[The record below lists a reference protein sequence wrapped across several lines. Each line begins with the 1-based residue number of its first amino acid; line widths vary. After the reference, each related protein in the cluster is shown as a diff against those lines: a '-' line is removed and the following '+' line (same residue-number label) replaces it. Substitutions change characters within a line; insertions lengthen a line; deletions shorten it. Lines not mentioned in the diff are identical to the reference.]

1 MTEPQTDTNTVP
13 ASAPSKPVTPSRR
26 ARGQRLALGL
36 AGGLVG
42 LLVIGGIVLTQLDWN
57 RAKPWLNQTLSDATG
72 RHVAVEGDL
81 SATWQWPQ
89 TLDDGWRR
97 WVPGVTLQGAQL
109 VMQDPAGFARPGKAA
124 GPRPMARAE
133 MARASLR
140 LLPLLAREVAIDTLE
155 LTGPDIALARLDD
168 GRNNWTFETQRAPG
182 DITPRWTVSID
193 RLVVRKGQLA
203 YADAGRDLN
212 LSAHIDTINEAA
224 PATETEGPA
233 MPASATASSTASQAA
248 APVYGVR
255 FDLKGTLGKARIE
268 GQGKAGPVLTL
279 RDKEVNYPLQFTAKA
294 GSVETAVE
302 GILANPGAL
311 SGMNLQV
318 MLKGASMADLYALT
332 GLVLPNTP
340 AFQTKGQLQGSLQPG
355 RAVWDYR
362 DFTGTVGQSDLHG
375 NLRFVSGAPRG
386 KLSGSVTSRQLRLA
400 DLGPVLGT
408 ATTTSA
414 KAGRGGKVLPDAPF
428 ATDRW
433 NAMDMDLKF
442 SGQRVIR
449 PGSLPLEDLSV
460 HALLSDAV
468 LRLDPLHFGVAKGK
482 IESKVVLDSRN
493 TPLTVHMDTRVQN
506 LRLAS
511 LFPEVELTKKSL
523 GRLDGA
529 MALNGKGNSVA
540 QWLGTSSGEARLYV
554 RDGTLSRELLNR
566 AALNV
571 GSIVVGKLFGDDK
584 EVQLR
589 CAVADLAVRDGVATV
604 RTGKLSTNEAIV
616 DASGTIDMAHERLNL
631 HIKPESLQWKF
642 FSLRTPLYVRGSFA
656 KPDVG
661 VEPGPLL
668 LRAGAAIAA
677 AVAAPAALA
686 LLPVTVP
693 GADDDAQCAPL
704 LAQAT
709 QPVKAGRA
717 GKPESSQTSN
727 QLAEHPTR

>member
-1 MTEPQTDTNTVP
+1 M
-13 ASAPSKPVTPSRR
+13 
-26 ARGQRLALGL
+26 ALGA
-36 AGGLVG
+36 AGGLAV
-42 LLVIGGIVLTQLDWN
+42 LMVIGAVVISQFDWN
-57 RAKPWLNQTLSDATG
+57 RAKPWLNQTISDATG
-72 RHVAVEGDL
+72 RHFAVEGDL
-81 SATWQWPQ
+81 SATWHWPQ
-89 TLDDGWRR
+89 TLGHGWRR
-97 WVPGVTLQGAQL
+97 WVPGVTLQGTQL
-109 VMQDPAGFARPGKAA
+109 VMQDPPGFARPGKAA
-124 GPRPMARAE
+124 EPQPMARAE
-133 MARASLR
+133 MARASLQFW
-140 LLPLLAREVAIDTLE
+140 PLLAREVAIDTLE
-155 LTGPDIALARLDD
+155 LTDPDVALARLSD
-168 GRNNWTFETQRAPG
+168 GRNNWTFERQRAPD
-182 DITPRWTVSID
+182 DITPRWTFGID
-193 RLVVRKGQLA
+193 QLVVRQGQLA
-203 YADAGRDLN
+203 YVDAGRDLD
-212 LSAHIDTINEAA
+212 LSARIDTINEAA
-224 PATETEGPA
+224 QAPGAAGPAT
-233 MPASATASSTASQAA
+233 PASATASSTASPAT

-268 GQGKAGPVLTL
+268 GQGKAGPVLSL
-279 RDKEVNYPLQFTAKA
+279 RGKEVNYPLQFTARA
-294 GSVETAVE
+294 GSLETAVE

-311 SGMNLQV
+311 SGMDLQV

-340 AFQTKGQLQGSLQPG
+340 AFQTRGRLQGSLQPG

-375 NLRFVSGAPRG
+375 SLRFVSGAPRG

-468 LRLDPLHFGVAKGK
+468 LRLDPLHFGVAKGQ

-493 TPLTVHMDTRVQN
+493 QPLAVRLDTRVQN
-506 LRLAS
+506 LRLAA

-529 MALNGKGNSVA
+529 MALSGKGNSVA
-540 QWLGTSSGEARLYV
+540 QWLGTSSGQARLYV

-589 CAVADLAVRDGVATV
+589 CAVADLAVREGVATV

-616 DASGTIDMAHERLNL
+616 DASGTIDMAQERLDL

-677 AVAAPAALA
+677 VVAAPAALA

-717 GKPESSQTSN
+717 GQP
-727 QLAEHPTR
+727 AAPAPR

>member
-1 MTEPQTDTNTVP
+1 MTEPLMDKHTVP
-13 ASAPSKPVTPSRR
+13 AAAPLEPVPPSPRR
-26 ARGQRLALGL
+26 KGPRLIAGL
-36 AGGLVG
+36 AGSLLG
-42 LLVIGGIVLTQLDWN
+42 LLLIGAVVLTQLDWN
-57 RAKPWLNQTLSDATG
+57 RFKPWLNETLSEATG
-72 RHVAVEGDL
+72 RPFAVEGDL
-81 SATWQWPQ
+81 SASWQWPQ
-89 TLDDGWRR
+89 TQDEGWHR
-97 WVPGVTLQGAQL
+97 WIPGVTLQGTQL
-109 VMQDPAGFARPGKAA
+109 VMQDPPGFARPGKTA

-133 MARASLR
+133 MARASLK
-140 LLPLLAREVAIDTLE
+140 LWPLLAREVAIDTLE
-155 LTGPDIALARLDD
+155 LTGPDVALARLSD
-168 GRNNWTFETQRAPG
+168 GRNNWTFERQRAPD
-182 DITPRWTVSID
+182 DITPRWTVDID
-193 RLVVRKGQLA
+193 QLVVHQGKLA
-203 YADAGRDLN
+203 YEDAGRDLD
-212 LSAHIDTINEAA
+212 LSARIDTITEAA
-224 PATETEGPA
+224 RAPTAERTAT
-233 MPASATASSTASQAA
+233 PASASASPAA
-248 APVYGVR
+248 TAPVYGVR

-268 GQGKAGPVLTL
+268 GEGKAGPVLSL
-279 RDKEVNYPLQFTAKA
+279 RDKEVNYPLQFTARA
-294 GSVETAVE
+294 GSLETAVE

-311 SGMNLQV
+311 SGMDLQV

-433 NAMDMDLKF
+433 NAMDMELKF
-442 SGQRVIR
+442 AGQRVVR
-449 PGSLPLEDLSV
+449 QGSLPLEDLSV

-529 MALNGKGNSVA
+529 MALNGKGTSVA

-571 GSIVVGKLFGDDK
+571 GSVVVAKLFGNDK

-642 FSLRTPLYVRGSFA
+642 FSLRTPLYVRGSFTN
-656 KPDVG
+656 PDVG

-677 AVAAPAALA
+677 AVVAPAALA

-693 GADDDAQCAPL
+693 GADDDTQCAPL

-717 GKPESSQTSN
+717 GKP
-727 QLAEHPTR
+727 AAPARPAPR

>member
-1 MTEPQTDTNTVP
+1 
-13 ASAPSKPVTPSRR
+13 
-26 ARGQRLALGL
+26 
-36 AGGLVG
+36 
-42 LLVIGGIVLTQLDWN
+42 
-57 RAKPWLNQTLSDATG
+57 
-72 RHVAVEGDL
+72 
-81 SATWQWPQ
+81 
-89 TLDDGWRR
+89 
-97 WVPGVTLQGAQL
+97 
-109 VMQDPAGFARPGKAA
+109 
-124 GPRPMARAE
+124 
-133 MARASLR
+133 
-140 LLPLLAREVAIDTLE
+140 
-155 LTGPDIALARLDD
+155 
-168 GRNNWTFETQRAPG
+168 
-182 DITPRWTVSID
+182 
-193 RLVVRKGQLA
+193 
-203 YADAGRDLN
+203 
-212 LSAHIDTINEAA
+212 
-224 PATETEGPA
+224 
-233 MPASATASSTASQAA
+233 MPASATASSTASPAA

-442 SGQRVIR
+442 AGQRVVR
-449 PGSLPLEDLSV
+449 QGSLPLEDLSV

-529 MALNGKGNSVA
+529 MALNGKGKSVA

-589 CAVADLAVRDGVATV
+589 CAVADLAVREGVATV

-656 KPDVG
+656 NPDVG

-677 AVAAPAALA
+677 AVVAPAALA

-709 QPVKAGRA
+709 QPVKAGSA

>member
-1 MTEPQTDTNTVP
+1 M
-13 ASAPSKPVTPSRR
+13 
-26 ARGQRLALGL
+26 
-36 AGGLVG
+36 
-42 LLVIGGIVLTQLDWN
+42 
-57 RAKPWLNQTLSDATG
+57 
-72 RHVAVEGDL
+72 
-81 SATWQWPQ
+81 
-89 TLDDGWRR
+89 
-97 WVPGVTLQGAQL
+97 
-109 VMQDPAGFARPGKAA
+109 
-124 GPRPMARAE
+124 
-133 MARASLR
+133 
-140 LLPLLAREVAIDTLE
+140 
-155 LTGPDIALARLDD
+155 
-168 GRNNWTFETQRAPG
+168 
-182 DITPRWTVSID
+182 
-193 RLVVRKGQLA
+193 
-203 YADAGRDLN
+203 
-212 LSAHIDTINEAA
+212 
-224 PATETEGPA
+224 
-233 MPASATASSTASQAA
+233 
-248 APVYGVR
+248 
-255 FDLKGTLGKARIE
+255 
-268 GQGKAGPVLTL
+268 
-279 RDKEVNYPLQFTAKA
+279 
-294 GSVETAVE
+294 
-302 GILANPGAL
+302 
-311 SGMNLQV
+311 
-318 MLKGASMADLYALT
+318 
-332 GLVLPNTP
+332 
-340 AFQTKGQLQGSLQPG
+340 
-355 RAVWDYR
+355 
-362 DFTGTVGQSDLHG
+362 
-375 NLRFVSGAPRG
+375 
-386 KLSGSVTSRQLRLA
+386 
-400 DLGPVLGT
+400 
-408 ATTTSA
+408 
-414 KAGRGGKVLPDAPF
+414 
-428 ATDRW
+428 
-433 NAMDMDLKF
+433 
-442 SGQRVIR
+442 
-449 PGSLPLEDLSV
+449 
-460 HALLSDAV
+460 

-571 GSIVVGKLFGDDK
+571 GSVVVAKLFGNDK

>member
-1 MTEPQTDTNTVP
+1 MTDPQTAPQALP
-13 ASAPSKPVTPSRR
+13 ASAPLPPAPPPSPRR
-26 ARGQRLALGL
+26 RRWPRLALGV

-42 LLVIGGIVLTQLDWN
+42 LVVIGAIVLTQFDWN
-57 RAKPWLNQTLSDATG
+57 RTKPWLNQTLSDATG

-89 TLDDGWRR
+89 TLDTGWRR
-97 WVPGVTLQGAQL
+97 FLPGVTLQGTQL
-109 VMQDPAGFARPGKAA
+109 VMQDPPGFVRPGKAA
-124 GPRPMARAE
+124 EPRPMARAE
-133 MARASLR
+133 MARASLK

-155 LTGPDIALARLDD
+155 LTGPDVALARLSD
-168 GRNNWTFETQRAPG
+168 GRNNWTFERQRAP
-182 DITPRWTVSID
+182 DDLTPRWTVNID
-193 RLVVRKGQLA
+193 QLVVRQGQLA
-203 YADAGRDLN
+203 YADAGRDLD
-212 LSAHIDTINEAA
+212 LSARIDTINKAAQA
-224 PATETEGPA
+224 PAAENPA
-233 MPASATASSTASQAA
+233 TPASTTASPAA
-248 APVYGVR
+248 NPVYGMR

-268 GQGKAGPVLTL
+268 GQGKAGPVLSL

-294 GSVETAVE
+294 GSIETAVE
-302 GILANPGAL
+302 GIVANPGAL
-311 SGMNLQV
+311 SGMDLRV
-318 MLKGASMADLYALT
+318 ILKGASMADLYALT

-340 AFQTKGQLQGSLQPG
+340 AFQTRGRLHGSLQPG

-362 DFTGTVGQSDLHG
+362 DFTGTVGQSDLLG

-408 ATTTSA
+408 ASTPSS
-414 KAGRGGKVLPDAPF
+414 KAGRSGKVLPDAPF

-442 SGQRVIR
+442 SGQRVVR
-449 PGSLPLEDLSV
+449 QGSLPLEDLSV

-468 LRLDPLHFGVAKGK
+468 LRLDPLHFGVAKGR
-482 IESKVVLDSRN
+482 IESTVVLDSRKK
-493 TPLTVHMDTRVQN
+493 PLAVRLDTRVQN

-511 LFPEVELTKKSL
+511 LFPAVELTKKSL

-589 CAVADLAVRDGVATV
+589 CAVADLAVREGVATV

-616 DASGTIDMAHERLNL
+616 DASGTIDMAQERLDL

-677 AVAAPAALA
+677 VVAAPAALA

-693 GADDDAQCAPL
+693 GADDDVQCAPL

-709 QPVKAGRA
+709 QPVKAGRP
-717 GKPESSQTSN
+717 GKPAVRT
-727 QLAEHPTR
+727 P

>member
-1 MTEPQTDTNTVP
+1 M
-13 ASAPSKPVTPSRR
+13 
-26 ARGQRLALGL
+26 
-36 AGGLVG
+36 
-42 LLVIGGIVLTQLDWN
+42 VIGAIVLTQFDWN

-89 TLDDGWRR
+89 TLDHGWRR
-97 WVPGVTLQGAQL
+97 FLPGVTLQGTQL
-109 VMQDPAGFARPGKAA
+109 VMQDPTGFARPGKAA
-124 GPRPMARAE
+124 EPRPMARAE
-133 MARASLR
+133 MARASLK
-140 LLPLLAREVAIDTLE
+140 LWPLLAREVAIDTLE
-155 LTGPDIALARLDD
+155 LTGPDVALARLSD
-168 GRNNWTFETQRAPG
+168 GRNNWTFERQRAP
-182 DITPRWTVSID
+182 DDLAPRWTVEID
-193 RLVVRKGQLA
+193 QLVVRQGQLA
-203 YADAGRDLN
+203 YVDAGRDLD
-212 LSAHIDTINEAA
+212 LSARIDTLTEAA
-224 PATETEGPA
+224 QAPAAESTATPA
-233 MPASATASSTASQAA
+233 LASATASPAATA
-248 APVYGVR
+248 PFYGVR
-255 FDLKGTLGKARIE
+255 FDLKGTLGKARIA

-279 RDKEVNYPLQFTAKA
+279 RDREVNYPLQFTAKA
-294 GSVETAVE
+294 GSLETAVE

-311 SGMNLQV
+311 SGMDLQV

-340 AFQTKGQLQGSLQPG
+340 AFQTRGRLQGSLQPG

-433 NAMDMDLKF
+433 NAMDMDVKF
-442 SGQRVIR
+442 SGQRVVR
-449 PGSLPLEDLSV
+449 QGSLPLEDLSV

-468 LRLDPLHFGVAKGK
+468 LRLDPLHFGVAKGQ
-482 IESKVVLDSRN
+482 IESKVVLDSRSK
-493 TPLTVHMDTRVQN
+493 PLTVRLDTRVQN

-571 GSIVVGKLFGDDK
+571 GSVVVGKLFGEDK

-589 CAVADLAVRDGVATV
+589 CAVADMAVREGVATV

-616 DASGTIDMAHERLNL
+616 DASGTINMAQERLDL

-677 AVAAPAALA
+677 VVAAPAALA

-717 GKPESSQTSN
+717 GQPAAPATP
-727 QLAEHPTR
+727 AAR

>member
-1 MTEPQTDTNTVP
+1 MTEPLTDTNTVP
-13 ASAPSKPVTPSRR
+13 ASAPLAPVTPSRSRR
-26 ARGQRLALGL
+26 AQRVALGM

-42 LLVIGGIVLTQLDWN
+42 LVVIGGIVLSQLDWN
-57 RAKPWLNQTLSDATG
+57 LAKPWLNQALSDATG

-81 SATWQWPQ
+81 SATWHWPQ

-97 WVPGVTLQGAQL
+97 WVPGVTLQGTQL
-109 VMQDPAGFARPGKAA
+109 VMQDPPGFARPGKTTE
-124 GPRPMARAE
+124 PRPMARAE
-133 MARASLR
+133 MARASFH

-155 LTGPDIALARLDD
+155 LTGPDIALARLSD
-168 GRNNWTFETQRAPG
+168 GSNNWTFKPQRAPD
-182 DITPRWTVSID
+182 DIAPRWTVNID

-203 YADAGRDLN
+203 YADAGRDLD
-212 LSAHIDTINEAA
+212 LSAHIDTINKTAQA
-224 PATETEGPA
+224 PAAESTAT
-233 MPASATASSTASQAA
+233 PASASASPTASPAT

-268 GQGKAGPVLTL
+268 GQGQAGPVLTL
-279 RDKEVNYPLQFTAKA
+279 RDKEVNYPVQFTAKA
-294 GSVETAVE
+294 GRLETAVQ

-311 SGMNLQV
+311 SGIDLQV

-340 AFQTKGQLQGSLQPG
+340 AFQTQGRLQGSLQPG

-386 KLSGSVTSRQLRLA
+386 KLSGSITSRQLRLA

-408 ATTTSA
+408 ASTPSS
-414 KAGRGGKVLPDAPF
+414 KAGRSGKVLPDAPF

-468 LRLDPLHFGVAKGK
+468 LRLDPLHFGVAKGQ
-482 IESKVVLDSRN
+482 IESKVVLDSRSK
-493 TPLTVHMDTRVQN
+493 PLTARLDTRVQN
-506 LRLAS
+506 LRLAA

-571 GSIVVGKLFGDDK
+571 GSIVVAKLFGDDK

-589 CAVADLAVRDGVATV
+589 CAVADLAVREGVATV

-616 DASGTIDMAHERLNL
+616 DASGTIDMAQERLDL

-677 AVAAPAALA
+677 AVVAPAALA

-704 LAQAT
+704 LVQAT

-717 GKPESSQTSN
+717 GQPAAPATP
-727 QLAEHPTR
+727 AAR

>member
-1 MTEPQTDTNTVP
+1 MTEPQTAPQTVP
-13 ASAPSKPVTPSRR
+13 ASAPLPPAPPPSPRR
-26 ARGQRLALGL
+26 RRWPRIALGVS
-36 AGGLVG
+36 GGLVG
-42 LLVIGGIVLTQLDWN
+42 VVVIGAVVLTQFDWN

-89 TLDDGWRR
+89 TLDSGWRR
-97 WVPGVTLQGAQL
+97 FLPGVTLQGTQL
-109 VMQDPAGFARPGKAA
+109 VMQDPPGFARPGKAA
-124 GPRPMARAE
+124 EPRPMARAE
-133 MARASLR
+133 MARASLK
-140 LLPLLAREVAIDTLE
+140 LWPLLAREVAIDTLE
-155 LTGPDIALARLDD
+155 LTGPDVALARLGD
-168 GRNNWTFETQRAPG
+168 GRNNWTFERQRAPD
-182 DITPRWTVSID
+182 DITPRWTVEID
-193 RLVVRKGQLA
+193 QLVVRQGQLA
-203 YADAGRDLN
+203 YADAGRDLD
-212 LSAHIDTINEAA
+212 LSARIDTLNEAA
-224 PATETEGPA
+224 QAPAAESTAT
-233 MPASATASSTASQAA
+233 PASITASSSASPAP

-255 FDLKGTLGKARIE
+255 FELKGTLGKARIQ
-268 GQGKAGPVLTL
+268 GQGKAGTVLSL

-294 GSVETAVE
+294 GSLETAVE

-311 SGMNLQV
+311 SGMDLQV

-340 AFQTKGQLQGSLQPG
+340 AFQTRGRLQGSLQPG

-386 KLSGSVTSRQLRLA
+386 KLSGSVTSKQLRLA
-400 DLGPVLGT
+400 DLGPVLST
-408 ATTTSA
+408 ATTASA
-414 KAGRGGKVLPDAPF
+414 KAGRSGKVLPDAPF

-449 PGSLPLEDLSV
+449 KGSLPLEDLSV

-468 LRLDPLHFGVAKGK
+468 LRLDPLHFGVAKGQ
-482 IESKVVLDSRN
+482 IESKVVLDSRSK
-493 TPLTVHMDTRVQN
+493 PLTVRLDTRVQN

-589 CAVADLAVRDGVATV
+589 CAVADLAVREGVATV

-616 DASGTIDMAHERLNL
+616 DASGTIDMAQERLDL

-656 KPDVG
+656 NPDVG

-677 AVAAPAALA
+677 VVAAPAALA

-717 GKPESSQTSN
+717 GQPATS
-727 QLAEHPTR
+727 ARPATR

>member
-1 MTEPQTDTNTVP
+1 
-13 ASAPSKPVTPSRR
+13 
-26 ARGQRLALGL
+26 
-36 AGGLVG
+36 
-42 LLVIGGIVLTQLDWN
+42 
-57 RAKPWLNQTLSDATG
+57 
-72 RHVAVEGDL
+72 
-81 SATWQWPQ
+81 
-89 TLDDGWRR
+89 
-97 WVPGVTLQGAQL
+97 
-109 VMQDPAGFARPGKAA
+109 
-124 GPRPMARAE
+124 
-133 MARASLR
+133 
-140 LLPLLAREVAIDTLE
+140 
-155 LTGPDIALARLDD
+155 
-168 GRNNWTFETQRAPG
+168 
-182 DITPRWTVSID
+182 
-193 RLVVRKGQLA
+193 
-203 YADAGRDLN
+203 
-212 LSAHIDTINEAA
+212 
-224 PATETEGPA
+224 
-233 MPASATASSTASQAA
+233 MPASATASSTASPAA

-268 GQGKAGPVLTL
+268 GEGKAGPVLSL
-279 RDKEVNYPLQFTAKA
+279 RNKEVNYPLQFTARA
-294 GSVETAVE
+294 GSLETAVE

-311 SGMNLQV
+311 SGMDLQV

-340 AFQTKGQLQGSLQPG
+340 AFQTRGRLQGSLQPG

-375 NLRFVSGAPRG
+375 HLRFASGAPRG

-408 ATTTSA
+408 ASTPTSS
-414 KAGRGGKVLPDAPF
+414 AGRSGKVLPDAPF

-468 LRLDPLHFGVAKGK
+468 LRLDPLHFGVAKGQ

-493 TPLTVHMDTRVQN
+493 KPLTVRLDTRVQN

-571 GSIVVGKLFGDDK
+571 GSVVVAKLFGNDK

-656 KPDVG
+656 NPDVG

-677 AVAAPAALA
+677 AVVAPAALA

-717 GKPESSQTSN
+717 GKPESSRTSN

>member
-1 MTEPQTDTNTVP
+1 MTDPQTAPQALP
-13 ASAPSKPVTPSRR
+13 ASAPLPPAPPPSPRR
-26 ARGQRLALGL
+26 RRWPRLALGV

-42 LLVIGGIVLTQLDWN
+42 LVVIGAIALTQFDWN
-57 RAKPWLNQTLSDATG
+57 RTKPWLNQTLSDATG

-89 TLDDGWRR
+89 TLDTGWRR
-97 WVPGVTLQGAQL
+97 FLPGVTLQGTQL
-109 VMQDPAGFARPGKAA
+109 VMQDPPGFVRPGKAA
-124 GPRPMARAE
+124 EPRPMASAE
-133 MARASLR
+133 MARASLK

-155 LTGPDIALARLDD
+155 LTAPDVALARLSD
-168 GRNNWTFETQRAPG
+168 GRNNWTFERQRAP
-182 DITPRWTVSID
+182 DDLTPRWTVNID
-193 RLVVRKGQLA
+193 QLVVRQGQLA
-203 YADAGRDLN
+203 YADAGRDLD
-212 LSAHIDTINEAA
+212 LSARIDTINEAA
-224 PATETEGPA
+224 QAPAAENPAT
-233 MPASATASSTASQAA
+233 PASATASPAA
-248 APVYGVR
+248 NPVYGMR

-268 GQGKAGPVLTL
+268 GQGKAGPVLSL
-279 RDKEVNYPLQFTAKA
+279 RDKEVNYPLQFTAKT
-294 GSVETAVE
+294 GSLETAVE
-302 GILANPGAL
+302 GIVANPGAL
-311 SGMNLQV
+311 SGMDLRV
-318 MLKGASMADLYALT
+318 ILKGASMADLYALT

-340 AFQTKGQLQGSLQPG
+340 AFQTRGRLQGSLQPG

-375 NLRFVSGAPRG
+375 NLRFVSGTPRG

-408 ATTTSA
+408 ASTPSS
-414 KAGRGGKVLPDAPF
+414 KAGRSGKVLPDAPF

-442 SGQRVIR
+442 SGQRVVR
-449 PGSLPLEDLSV
+449 QGSLPLEDLSV

-468 LRLDPLHFGVAKGK
+468 LRLDPLHFGVAKGR
-482 IESKVVLDSRN
+482 IESTVVLDSRKK
-493 TPLTVHMDTRVQN
+493 PLAVRLDTRVQN

-511 LFPEVELTKKSL
+511 LFPAVELTKKSL

-589 CAVADLAVRDGVATV
+589 CAVADLAVREGVATV

-616 DASGTIDMAHERLNL
+616 DASGTIDMAHERLDL

-677 AVAAPAALA
+677 VVAAPAALA

-693 GADDDAQCAPL
+693 GADDDVQCAPL

-717 GKPESSQTSN
+717 GKP
-727 QLAEHPTR
+727 AVRAP

>member
-1 MTEPQTDTNTVP
+1 
-13 ASAPSKPVTPSRR
+13 
-26 ARGQRLALGL
+26 
-36 AGGLVG
+36 
-42 LLVIGGIVLTQLDWN
+42 
-57 RAKPWLNQTLSDATG
+57 
-72 RHVAVEGDL
+72 
-81 SATWQWPQ
+81 
-89 TLDDGWRR
+89 
-97 WVPGVTLQGAQL
+97 
-109 VMQDPAGFARPGKAA
+109 
-124 GPRPMARAE
+124 
-133 MARASLR
+133 
-140 LLPLLAREVAIDTLE
+140 
-155 LTGPDIALARLDD
+155 
-168 GRNNWTFETQRAPG
+168 
-182 DITPRWTVSID
+182 
-193 RLVVRKGQLA
+193 
-203 YADAGRDLN
+203 
-212 LSAHIDTINEAA
+212 
-224 PATETEGPA
+224 
-233 MPASATASSTASQAA
+233 MPASATASSTASPAA

-442 SGQRVIR
+442 AGQRVVR
-449 PGSLPLEDLSV
+449 QGSLPLEDLSV

-468 LRLDPLHFGVAKGK
+468 LRLDPLHFGVAKGQ

-511 LFPEVELTKKSL
+511 LSPRSNSPKK
-523 GRLDGA
+523 A
-529 MALNGKGNSVA
+529 
-540 QWLGTSSGEARLYV
+540 W
-554 RDGTLSRELLNR
+554 
-566 AALNV
+566 V
-571 GSIVVGKLFGDDK
+571 GSMA
-584 EVQLR
+584 R
-589 CAVADLAVRDGVATV
+589 WRSTARAT
-604 RTGKLSTNEAIV
+604 RWRNG
-616 DASGTIDMAHERLNL
+616 
-631 HIKPESLQWKF
+631 W
-642 FSLRTPLYVRGSFA
+642 
-656 KPDVG
+656 
-661 VEPGPLL
+661 
-668 LRAGAAIAA
+668 
-677 AVAAPAALA
+677 APAAA
-686 LLPVTVP
+686 KP
-693 GADDDAQCAPL
+693 ACMCATAP
-704 LAQAT
+704 
-709 QPVKAGRA
+709 
-717 GKPESSQTSN
+717 
-727 QLAEHPTR
+727 

>member
-1 MTEPQTDTNTVP
+1 MPVP
-13 ASAPSKPVTPSRR
+13 PSPRR
-26 ARGQRLALGL
+26 KGPRLIAGL
-36 AGGLVG
+36 AGSLLG
-42 LLVIGGIVLTQLDWN
+42 LLLIGAVVLTQLDWN
-57 RAKPWLNQTLSDATG
+57 RFKPWLNETLSEATG
-72 RHVAVEGDL
+72 RPFAVEGDL
-81 SATWQWPQ
+81 SASWQWPQ
-89 TLDDGWRR
+89 TQDEGWHR
-97 WVPGVTLQGAQL
+97 WIPGVTLQGTQL
-109 VMQDPAGFARPGKAA
+109 VMQDPPGFARPGKTA

-133 MARASLR
+133 MARATLR
-140 LLPLLAREVAIDTLE
+140 LWPLLAREVAIDTLE
-155 LTGPDIALARLDD
+155 LTGPDVALARLSD
-168 GRNNWTFETQRAPG
+168 GRNNWTFEPRRSPD
-182 DITPRWTVSID
+182 DISPRWTVNLD
-193 RLVVRKGQLA
+193 RLVVHKGQLA
-203 YADAGRDLN
+203 YADAGRKLD
-212 LSAHIDTINEAA
+212 LSAHIATINEATPA
-224 PATETEGPA
+224 SSAAEPAT
-233 MPASATASSTASQAA
+233 TASTTA
-248 APVYGVR
+248 APVIPANTAVYGVR
-255 FDLKGTLGKARIE
+255 FELKGTLGKARIE

-442 SGQRVIR
+442 AGQRVVR
-449 PGSLPLEDLSV
+449 QGSLPLEDLSV

-529 MALNGKGNSVA
+529 MALNGKGTSVA

-571 GSIVVGKLFGDDK
+571 GSVVVAKLFGNDK

-616 DASGTIDMAHERLNL
+616 DASGTIDMAQERLNL

-717 GKPESSQTSN
+717 GKPESSRTSN